1 MRVYLRVWLLLTELI
16 TLSKKEGPRQYDT
29 APDTFRLSEK
39 LFAGDDSLAGANF
52 CARTA
57 LDASIGIDVVD
68 VAFRDSVNG
77 TNGKAGATSNA
88 LVGDNVSH
96 NSKN

>member
-1 MRVYLRVWLLLTELI
+1 MITDKKRHESLSKSILNLTQLI

-52 CARTA
+52 CT
-57 LDASIGIDVVD
+57 
-68 VAFRDSVNG
+68 
-77 TNGKAGATSNA
+77 
-88 LVGDNVSH
+88 
-96 NSKN
+96 